1 MNRLNLCFSA
11 ELVSITT
18 ERWPSGL
25 MDTYQ
30 DGDEV
35 PGSGRVTI
43 TKNSEGFVMKEA
55 RAGYVYCITDIWE
68 NGTVE
73 YGSLVK

>member
-1 MNRLNLCFSA
+1 
-11 ELVSITT
+11 
-18 ERWPSGL
+18 

-55 RAGYVYCITDIWE
+55 RAGHVYCITDIWE

>member
-1 MNRLNLCFSA
+1 M
-11 ELVSITT
+11 SITT

-43 TKNSEGFVMKEA
+43 TKNSVGFVMKEA
-55 RAGYVYCITDIWE
+55 RAGYVYCITGTWE